1 MNPTLQSI
9 LAEVQAID
17 TTNLDSVV
25 AALAQVVTDLNT
37 LIAVAP
43 VATINPITTIVVTFG
58 DATTESFVPQPT
70 SAGLTGTV
78 AQQ

>member
-25 AALAQVVTDLNT
+25 ASIAQVVTDLQT
-37 LIAVAP
+37 LIAVP
-43 VATINPITTIVVTFG
+43 VAVDPIVTIV
-58 DATTESFVPQPT
+58 TTTASGVVETFVPQ
-70 SAGLTGTV
+70 V
-78 AQQ
+78 V